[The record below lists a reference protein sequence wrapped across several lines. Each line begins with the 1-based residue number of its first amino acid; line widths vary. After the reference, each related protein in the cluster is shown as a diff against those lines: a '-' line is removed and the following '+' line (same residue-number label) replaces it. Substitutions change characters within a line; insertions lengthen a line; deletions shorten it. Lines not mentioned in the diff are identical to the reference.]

1 MNEINESEKLLLSWT
16 PRRPSK
22 GLEQRLFAG
31 GEVAARA
38 RAFLSASGPAEE
50 LPSFRLGWL
59 APAAVAGLMLCV
71 LLNQRCGAGLAGSS
85 SGAPMMA
92 MILSNQ
98 SAAAYLTATAQSEQN
113 NLPADAFKWNGGGV
127 TARLTVFAPGR
138 RED

>member
-1 MNEINESEKLLLSWT
+1 MNETNELEKLLLSWT

-22 GLEQRLFAG
+22 ELEARLFGAP
-31 GEVAARA
+31 EAA
-38 RAFLSASGPAEE
+38 LAEE

-59 APAAVAGLMLCV
+59 APAAVAALLFCV
-71 LLNQRCGAGLAGSS
+71 LLSQRCGAGLTGSASAG
-85 SGAPMMA
+85 PMVA

-98 SAAAYLTATAQSEQN
+98 SAAAYMTGTAQSEQN

-127 TARLTVFAPGR
+127 TARLTAFSPGK